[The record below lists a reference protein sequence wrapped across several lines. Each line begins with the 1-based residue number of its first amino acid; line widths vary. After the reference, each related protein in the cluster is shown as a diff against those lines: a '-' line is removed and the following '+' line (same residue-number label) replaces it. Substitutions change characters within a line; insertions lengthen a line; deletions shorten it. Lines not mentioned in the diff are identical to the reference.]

1 MVDSRLRRNDRET
14 GMSECRFRAV
24 IDSLGWWYRAWV
36 MAKEVYLSTT
46 DELKEETSCHKTAL
60 SIQKNFAKEELSE
73 ASIFLFGNKDKY
85 IKYIN
90 AEEEHDYIFV
100 HKLKVSAYGDEG
112 NKHDFVILRKNK
124 EFYLLQSMVGIF
136 TLNQWINGGYQ
147 TIDESEKNLQ
157 NQRICIHYIARSQE
171 KASFTFI

>member
-1 MVDSRLRRNDRET
+1 
-14 GMSECRFRAV
+14 MSECRFRAV

-73 ASIFLFGNKDKY
+73 ASIFLFGDKDKY

-147 TIDESEKNLQ
+147 TIDESEK
-157 NQRICIHYIARSQE
+157 
-171 KASFTFI
+171 KFTQ